1 MKTVTAILFFIL
13 ITIIPAFTQ
22 GEIDDQEKIFYR
34 NERTY
39 AILLNT
45 NGWGGNF
52 RYAKR
57 INGFKKTLYEI
68 DLSKIKHEKELKI
81 TFSSSQQFGTSFVYG
96 KLNTLFTLRGGIGI
110 QKELFTKEDK
120 GGISIRYFYTLG
132 PSIGL
137 QKPVY
142 YEIFVA
148 SPDSLSGIPYE
159 TKIVKFES
167 HLLDQIQRRAPFY
180 VGLKELSIVP
190 GLYCK
195 FGFTFEFG
203 KNDASFNAIETGVI
217 VDAFIRKIPIL
228 ANNQNHWYFPGFFV
242 SYRFGRIIDAQ
253 LKKPPSKLDNI
264 LAE

>member
-1 MKTVTAILFFIL
+1 MKTVAAILFYICL
-13 ITIIPAFTQ
+13 TISSAFAQ

-39 AILLNT
+39 AFTLNT
-45 NGWGGNF
+45 NGFSGNF

-57 INGFKKTLYEI
+57 INGFKKTLYEV
-68 DLSKIKHEKELKI
+68 DLAKIKHEKELKI
-81 TFSSSQQFGTSFVYG
+81 TFSSSQQFGSSFVYG
-96 KLNTLFTLRGGIGI
+96 KLNTLFTLRGGIGL
-110 QKELFTKEDK
+110 QKELFSKEDK
-120 GGISIRYFYTLG
+120 GGISIRYFYTFG

-142 YEIFVA
+142 YEIIVTNTNT
-148 SPDSLSGIPYE
+148 

-190 GLYCK
+190 GVYGK

-203 KNDASFNAIETGVI
+203 KSDAVFRAIETGVVI
-217 VDAFIRKIPIL
+217 DAFIRKVPIL
-228 ANNQNHWYFPGFFV
+228 ANNLNHWCFPSFFL
-242 SYRFGRIIDAQ
+242 SYRFGRVIDAQ
-253 LKKPPSKLDNI
+253 LKKPPTKIDTI